1 MAVVPMGCLVVV
13 FVAIV
18 CCAIITLPASIQ
30 AQSSSPTSDVTF
42 FNEKKKTATGNSID
56 QGIACM
62 LMVVALLLTYLIH
75 AADFYFSF

>member
-1 MAVVPMGCLVVV
+1 MAVVPMGCLVVI

-30 AQSSSPTSDVTF
+30 AQSSSPTSDG
-42 FNEKKKTATGNSID
+42 GNSID

-75 AADFYFSF
+75 AIGKIGFCAGFYFLI

>member
-13 FVAIV
+13 FVSIV

-30 AQSSSPTSDVTF
+30 AQSSSPTSD
-42 FNEKKKTATGNSID
+42 GNSID
-56 QGIACM
+56 QGVACM

-75 AADFYFSF
+75 AADFCFSF